1 MILQSEFS
9 LSLFFIAGFHNL
21 PAARDKFTP
30 ALRSASGGIFFGG
43 ETGCTRC
50 DTVVEVELRV
60 SEC

>member
-30 ALRSASGGIFFGG
+30 ALRSASGGIFLGG
-43 ETGCTRC
+43 KR
-50 DTVVEVELRV
+50 DVRDVIP
-60 SEC
+60 